1 MPVPLRAGD
10 IFRKIN
16 MNILITG
23 GAGFIGSHLSEKIT
37 GLGHKVICID
47 NFNDYYNPAI
57 KEHNLKNIIDDEN
70 FILYRADI
78 LDRQAM
84 QEIFSAHN
92 IDMVIHLAAR
102 AGVRPSLSNAALY
115 EKVNVEGTIN
125 LLESCREKAITRFIF
140 ASSSSVYGGNKKIPF
155 SETDKVD
162 FPISPYAATKKSGEL
177 ICYTYHHLYDI
188 SVFAFRFFT
197 VYGPR
202 QRPEMA
208 IHKFARKIFDR
219 VPIEVFGDGSSS
231 RDYTYIDD
239 IINGIIGSLDL
250 VYGYE
255 VINLGN
261 SYPVRLSDLVKLIEA
276 KAGRKAVIKHAE
288 PQPGDVFTTYA
299 DIEKARKL
307 IKYDPET
314 PIEEGL
320 EYFIDW
326 YRKKLKEG
334 IFNGQ

>member
-1 MPVPLRAGD
+1 
-10 IFRKIN
+10 

-23 GAGFIGSHLSEKIT
+23 GAGFIGSHLSEKII

-47 NFNDYYNPAI
+47 NFNDYYDPAI
-57 KEHNLKNIIDDEN
+57 KEHNLKDIIDNED

-78 LDRQAM
+78 LDRPAIRD
-84 QEIFSAHN
+84 IFSAHN

-115 EKVNVEGTIN
+115 ERVNVEGTIN
-125 LLESCREKAITRFIF
+125 LLESCRKKSINRFIF
-140 ASSSSVYGGNKKIPF
+140 ASSSSVYGGNKKVPF

-162 FPISPYAATKKSGEL
+162 FPVSPYAATKKSGEL
-177 ICYTYHHLYDI
+177 ICYTYHHLYNI

-202 QRPEMA
+202 QRPGMA
-208 IHKFARKIFDR
+208 IHKFTRKIFNGD
-219 VPIEVFGDGSSS
+219 PIEVYGDGSSS

-250 VYGYE
+250 VSGYE
-255 VINLGN
+255 IINLGN
-261 SYPVRLSDLVKLIEA
+261 SYPVRLSDLVKLIEE
-276 KAGRKAVIKHAE
+276 KTGRKAVIKHAE

-299 DIEKARKL
+299 DIEKAKKL
-307 IKYDPET
+307 IKYDPRT
-314 PIEEGL
+314 PIGKGL
-320 EYFIDW
+320 EYFMDW
-326 YRKKLKEG
+326 YREKLKEG
-334 IFNGQ
+334 NING

>member
-1 MPVPLRAGD
+1 
-10 IFRKIN
+10 

-23 GAGFIGSHLSEKIT
+23 GAGFIGSHLSEKII

-47 NFNDYYNPAI
+47 NFNDYYDPVI
-57 KEHNLKNIIDDEN
+57 KEHNLKDIIDNED

-78 LDRQAM
+78 LDRPAIQD
-84 QEIFSAHN
+84 IFSAHN

-125 LLESCREKAITRFIF
+125 LLESCRERSINRFIF
-140 ASSSSVYGGNKKIPF
+140 ASSSSVYGGNKKVPF

-162 FPISPYAATKKSGEL
+162 FPVSPYAATKKSGEL
-177 ICYTYHHLYDI
+177 ICYTYHHLYNI

-208 IHKFARKIFDR
+208 IHKFTRKIFNGD
-219 VPIEVFGDGSSS
+219 PIEVYGDGSSS

-250 VYGYE
+250 VSGYE
-255 VINLGN
+255 IINLGN
-261 SYPVRLSDLVKLIEA
+261 SYPVRLSDLVKLIEE
-276 KAGRKAVIKHAE
+276 KTGRKAVIKHAE

-299 DIEKARKL
+299 DIEKAKKL
-307 IKYDPET
+307 IKYDPRT
-314 PIEEGL
+314 PIGKGL
-320 EYFIDW
+320 EYFMDW
-326 YRKKLKEG
+326 YREKLKEG
-334 IFNGQ
+334 NIDG